1 MRNLSICLT
10 AFLAVSSLAA
20 KADNAESLV
29 FYGTGGNK
37 DSVVE
42 LAKIGKLTFGN
53 DGFSVVQ
60 TDGTATSLGY
70 ANVMSIKFKNLTT
83 GIEAL
88 KQNTAEGI
96 ALHFDGQSLWAEGDG
111 AVGATAAVY
120 SVNGQRMAGAKY
132 DGSHISVENL
142 PKGVYMFKVG
152 GKSIK
157 FAK

>member
-10 AFLAVSSLAA
+10 ALLAVSSLLA
-20 KADNAESLV
+20 KADSAESLV
-29 FYGTGGNK
+29 FYGAGGNK
-37 DSVVE
+37 DNVVE
-42 LAKIGKLTFGN
+42 LAKIGKLTFGV
-53 DGFSVVQ
+53 DGFNVVQ

-83 GIEAL
+83 GIDAL

-96 ALHFDGQSLWAEGDG
+96 ALHYDGQSLWAEGDG
-111 AVGATAAVY
+111 AIGATAAVY
-120 SVNGQRMAGAKY
+120 SVNGLQMTGAEY
-132 DGSHISVENL
+132 DGSRISVESL